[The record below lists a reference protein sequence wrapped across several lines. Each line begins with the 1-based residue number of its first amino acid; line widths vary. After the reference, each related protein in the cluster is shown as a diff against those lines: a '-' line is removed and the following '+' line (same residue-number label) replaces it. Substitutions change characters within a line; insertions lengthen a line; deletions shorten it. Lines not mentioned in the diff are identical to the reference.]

1 MSSMTFIALGAL
13 ILVAILA
20 VVVIVASGKGSRK
33 TASDYALRPTL
44 SANEADF
51 FYRLVRANGEGY
63 VFAQVAMSALIEPAT
78 KDRKARASAF
88 NRIARKRVNCFAWSN
103 SMTGPTRQAATP
115 SATRCWPAPV
125 SRRCAGSQKAS
136 RMLPTSARNS
146 INCAISCA
154 APTSARLPQT
164 SVRPV
169 SASPACGAVGH

>member
-1 MSSMTFIALGAL
+1 MGNMTFIALGAL

-20 VVVIVASGKGSRK
+20 VVVVVASGKGSRK

-88 NRIARKRVNCFAWSN
+88 NRIARKRVDYAVYTDAMKLLCVVELDDRTHKTSRDAERDA
-103 SMTGPTRQAATP
+103 MLA
-115 SATRCWPAPV
+115 SA
-125 SRRCAGSQKAS
+125 G
-136 RMLPTSARNS
+136 
-146 INCAISCA
+146 I
-154 APTSARLPQT
+154 QT
-164 SVRPV
+164 VRWQSKSKPDV
-169 SASPACGAVGH
+169 ADIRAQFDKLRDKLLNAH